1 MVRPRHGRFDP
12 GRFPAEAG
20 VIKQDFM
27 QSRRERWSRL
37 ERLLRRLESAG
48 GARKL
53 DQRDLAEFVR
63 LYRIACSD
71 LARARSEELGDDVE
85 SYLNVI
91 VARGH
96 KQFRPPGAPSARL
109 FAGFFAR
116 DFPRAVRSIKW
127 YVLVATLLF
136 AVPIAI
142 AAFAVVRD
150 PTVAYSLAPPA
161 EIEALTDAYA
171 EGHQGGR
178 SEGLDSMMTGFY
190 INNNVGIAFRCFAT
204 GVFFGLG
211 SVFFLVLNGV
221 IGGAI
226 GAYICSA
233 GYWESFLSFVVGHG
247 AFELT
252 AIVLA
257 GATGL
262 RLGMLLVNPGP
273 WKRLDALRLDAPVM
287 IRVILGAA
295 AMLLV
300 AALVEGFWSPSGAPS
315 VVKFAVGGFLWLL
328 VIAYL
333 SLAGRVRVVNR

>member
-1 MVRPRHGRFDP
+1 
-12 GRFPAEAG
+12 

-27 QSRRERWSRL
+27 ESRRARWNRL
-37 ERLLRRLESAG
+37 ERLLDRLESAG
-48 GARKL
+48 GAKKL
-53 DQRDLAEFVR
+53 EQHELDEFVH
-63 LYRIACSD
+63 LYRTACSD

-85 SYLNVI
+85 TYLNVI

-96 KQFRPPGAPSARL
+96 KQFHPPGAPSART
-109 FAGFFAR
+109 FARFFTR

-127 YVLVATLLF
+127 YVLSATLLF
-136 AVPIAI
+136 AVPIVI
-142 AAFAVVRD
+142 AAWAVVRD
-150 PTVAYSLAPPA
+150 PAVAYSLAPPA
-161 EIEALTDAYA
+161 ELEALTDAYA

-211 SVFFLVLNGV
+211 SMFFLILNGV

-226 GAYICSA
+226 GAYICTA
-233 GYWESFLSFVVGHG
+233 GYWESFLSFVIGHG

-252 AIVLA
+252 AIVLS

-273 WKRLDALRLDAPVM
+273 WKRLDALRLNAPQM
-287 IRVILGAA
+287 IKVILGAA

-300 AALVEGFWSPSGAPS
+300 AALGEGFWSPSGAPS
-315 VVKFAVGGFLWLL
+315 LVKFAVGGFLWLL
-328 VIAYL
+328 VIVYL
-333 SLAGRVRVVNR
+333 ALAGRDEEGRVGEPGRLGAVSR